1 VLHPSTR
8 RHYLP
13 GFPDEDAQ
21 LSLAGWTKKV
31 TGVPVIAVGS
41 VGLETEFNPG
51 GPGGPIPPASVE
63 KLLDQFEAGEFDV
76 IAVGRAA
83 GRPELGQSAARRR
96 SRRVRRFRCGH
107 RPRPFV
113 LIAAGNTAA
122 RPDVR
127 TLVATQDLTAQNF
140 NDTISGNDIVLVD
153 FWASW
158 CGPCRAFAPTFT
170 ASSDQHPDI
179 VYGKVDT
186 EAEQELA
193 AAAEIAPSP
202 R

>member
-76 IAVGRAA
+76 IAVGRARWPTRTGSIGCA
-83 GRPELGQSAARRR
+83 TAISTSSPVSMRP
-96 SRRVRRFRCGH
+96 
-107 RPRPFV
+107 P
-113 LIAAGNTAA
+113 
-122 RPDVR
+122 
-127 TLVATQDLTAQNF
+127 
-140 NDTISGNDIVLVD
+140 
-153 FWASW
+153 
-158 CGPCRAFAPTFT
+158 
-170 ASSDQHPDI
+170 
-179 VYGKVDT
+179 
-186 EAEQELA
+186 
-193 AAAEIAPSP
+193 PSP
-202 R
+202 VCIDCGREHSGSTRR